1 MLMLLRVYQAD
12 VIRKTMRIMLSKTD
26 GYKGRECA
34 KIMRNP
40 FMMLTDWSVD
50 SPKKAFGVIF
60 LAMMFL
66 ASGGMHLQFDNSED
80 GFFPDDP
87 SVDLLNEVE
96 SEYRASIDFIRVL
109 DEIEADDLLL
119 ADTWRQLAVIEAT
132 MLNDSNLEP
141 YHYPLFGTQANNG
154 PAGQAMQWMAL
165 QDQAT
170 ASLWLTDVQV
180 AAVEV
185 LTANDANLSSALANL
200 SQAATQVPAA
210 ETVTSERLL
219 NWDPSE
225 PAVWLARMD
234 EGVNLSGDLGQLMG
248 HLSSMTVNRTPA
260 QIGEILAITG
270 PLQGQLGP
278 LVGLQNVDFRAA
290 ILSCLPS
297 EDAADPWTSDG
308 PVMVTLVVSSE
319 PLDYGY
325 DVLGDVQAD
334 LTAWAEAMEAEVV
347 AATNDSDVRT
357 FSFAQFSENSTAT
370 IGKEIGMLTSAAM
383 LLLGIILWFNFR
395 SVRET
400 VYVLVLTVIAIA
412 GTYGLSGWLQFA
424 GVEMTFN
431 AAMNSIPVLLLAIGV
446 DYGLHVVLRIREELK
461 DEETRDPQGR
471 LTLRDFDKQSRQ
483 RAIRQGTVLT
493 SIALMI
499 AITTDIVGFLSFR
512 LSSLAFLQVFGTV
525 IAIGLFLIYLLS
537 ISALPALMLI
547 LPTKK
552 LPLEKASKVKVGPMA
567 QNIARL
573 SQRPKMVAVIA
584 LILLAPMVAGFQQ
597 LEVAFEQRD
606 QLDDSVPVVQDFL
619 LISDEFGT
627 SRSPLYV
634 VIDGDVISEA
644 GRAAWSA
651 ASTTMSARDDVSG
664 VPNGIWDVYEQARLQ
679 DAVLDGFMAAAEAG
693 EQAGYDAL
701 LTWSLENE
709 TGIEATKGLL
719 ARDGEQTVLSFQ
731 ADTLDWGATVELAES
746 IEASL
751 DKLSEEAGDGFE
763 LRLSGRALI
772 NAQTTAD
779 VASASVQST
788 GIVAVVILFMLVGIH
803 TVRNENDLKEGLQ
816 RGVVSWIPL
825 MMVVVWVYGI
835 MGYTGYNINSQT
847 VTIGALSL
855 GLGVDY
861 AVHFT
866 TRLEEEA
873 AHKPLAPPV
882 EWVAKST
889 ATTGRAMAG
898 AALTT
903 AGGFAV
909 LNLSALLPLRLFG
922 QAFVVAITLALLT
935 SLLILP
941 ALYTPFLKR
950 TAAAAQGESE

>member
-1 MLMLLRVYQAD
+1 
-12 VIRKTMRIMLSKTD
+12 
-26 GYKGRECA
+26 
-34 KIMRNP
+34 
-40 FMMLTDWSVD
+40 MMLTDWSVEQ
-50 SPKKAFGVIF
+50 PKRAFATILLVM
-60 LAMMFL
+60 LVL
-66 ASGGMHLQFDNSED
+66 ASGGMHLNFDNSED

-96 SEYRASIDFIRVL
+96 SEYRANLDFIRVL
-109 DEIEADDLLL
+109 DEIQTGDLLE
-119 ADTWRQLAVIEAT
+119 ADTWRSLAIIEAT
-132 MLNDSNLEP
+132 MLNNSDFAP

-165 QDQAT
+165 HDEVSAEAWLPSLQSAT
-170 ASLWLTDVQV
+170 A
-180 AAVEV
+180 EV
-185 LTANDANLSSALANL
+185 LMANDEANLSAALANL
-200 SQAATQVPAA
+200 SQAASDVP
-210 ETVTSERLL
+210 EVQPVTTDRLL
-219 NWDPSE
+219 SWDPQD
-225 PAVWLARMD
+225 PAVWLPRMD
-234 EGVNLSGDLGQLMG
+234 TGANLSDELAGVMGQLA
-248 HLSSMTVNRTPA
+248 SMTQNRTPA
-260 QIGEILAITG
+260 QQGQILAVSG

-278 LVGLQNVDFRAA
+278 LVGLQSVDFRAA
-290 ILSCLPS
+290 ILSCIPN
-297 EDAADPWTSDG
+297 EDADDPWNSDG

-325 DVLGDVQAD
+325 EIIGDVQAD
-334 LTAWAEAMEAEVV
+334 LAQWAASMESDAVL
-347 AATNDSDVRT
+347 ATNDSDLRT
-357 FSFAQFSENSTAT
+357 FSFAQFAENSSAT

-400 VYVLVLTVIAIA
+400 AYVLMLTVVAIA
-412 GTYGLSGWLQFA
+412 ATYGLSGWLQFA
-424 GVEMTFN
+424 GVNMTFN

-446 DYGLHVVLRIREELK
+446 DYGLHVVLRIREELT
-461 DEETRDPQGR
+461 EEERRDPQGR
-471 LTLRDFDKQSRQ
+471 LTLRDFDKLARQ

-547 LPTKK
+547 LPTKR
-552 LPLEKASKVKVGPMA
+552 LPLSKASKVEVGPLS
-567 QNIARL
+567 NKIGRL
-573 SQRPKMVAVIA
+573 SQRPVLVGLIA
-584 LILLAPMVAGFQQ
+584 LVLLAPMVAGFQQ

-619 LISDEFGT
+619 LISDAFGT

-634 VIDGDVISEA
+634 VLDGDVLSPE
-644 GRAAWSA
+644 GRVAWTLAADLLSQR
-651 ASTTMSARDDVSG
+651 TDVSG
-664 VPNGIWDVYEQARLQ
+664 VPNGLWDVLEQARLQ
-679 DAVLDGFMAAAEAG
+679 DPDLDMLMDAAENG
-693 EQAGYDAL
+693 DDAAWDSL
-701 LTWSLENE
+701 RSWSLNNA
-709 TGIEATKGLL
+709 TGVEATKAFL

-731 ADTLDWGATVELAES
+731 ADTLDWGATVEFAES
-746 IEASL
+746 LEAA
-751 DKLSEEAGDGFE
+751 LSDLENEFGDGFT

-772 NAQTTAD
+772 NAQTTSD

-788 GIVAVVILFMLVGIH
+788 AIVAVVILFMLVGIH
-803 TVRNENDLKEGLQ
+803 TTRNGNNLKEGMQ

-873 AHKPLAPPV
+873 EHRPLAPPE
-882 EWVAKST
+882 EWVARST

-941 ALYTPFLKR
+941 ALYAPFLKR
-950 TAAAAQGESE
+950 TALSARGEDE

>member
-1 MLMLLRVYQAD
+1 M
-12 VIRKTMRIMLSKTD
+12 
-26 GYKGRECA
+26 
-34 KIMRNP
+34 
-40 FMMLTDWSVD
+40 
-50 SPKKAFGVIF
+50 
-60 LAMMFL
+60 
-66 ASGGMHLQFDNSED
+66 
-80 GFFPDDP
+80 
-87 SVDLLNEVE
+87 
-96 SEYRASIDFIRVL
+96 
-109 DEIEADDLLL
+109 
-119 ADTWRQLAVIEAT
+119 DT
-132 MLNDSNLEP
+132 
-141 YHYPLFGTQANNG
+141 G
-154 PAGQAMQWMAL
+154 
-165 QDQAT
+165 
-170 ASLWLTDVQV
+170 
-180 AAVEV
+180 
-185 LTANDANLSSALANL
+185 ANLSDELA
-200 SQAATQVPAA
+200 
-210 ETVTSERLL
+210 
-219 NWDPSE
+219 
-225 PAVWLARMD
+225 
-234 EGVNLSGDLGQLMG
+234 GVMGQLA
-248 HLSSMTVNRTPA
+248 SMTQNRTPA
-260 QIGEILAITG
+260 QQGQISAVSG

-278 LVGLQNVDFRAA
+278 LVGLQSVDFRAA
-290 ILSCLPS
+290 ILSCIPN
-297 EDAADPWTSDG
+297 EDADDPWNSDG

-325 DVLGDVQAD
+325 EIIGDVQAD
-334 LTAWAEAMEAEVV
+334 LAQWAASMESDAVL
-347 AATNDSDVRT
+347 ATNDSDLRT
-357 FSFAQFSENSTAT
+357 FSFAQFAENSSAT

-400 VYVLVLTVIAIA
+400 AYVLMLTVVAIA
-412 GTYGLSGWLQFA
+412 ATYGLSGWLQFA
-424 GVEMTFN
+424 GVNMTFN

-446 DYGLHVVLRIREELK
+446 DYGLHVVLRIREELT
-461 DEETRDPQGR
+461 EEERRDPQGR
-471 LTLRDFDKQSRQ
+471 LTLRDFDKLARQ

-547 LPTKK
+547 LPTKR
-552 LPLEKASKVKVGPMA
+552 LPLSKASKVEVGPLS
-567 QNIARL
+567 NKIGRL
-573 SQRPKMVAVIA
+573 SQRPVLVGLIA
-584 LILLAPMVAGFQQ
+584 LVLLAPMVAGFQQ

-619 LISDEFGT
+619 LISDAFGT

-634 VIDGDVISEA
+634 VLDGDVLSPE
-644 GRAAWSA
+644 GRVAWTLAADLLSQR
-651 ASTTMSARDDVSG
+651 TDVSG
-664 VPNGIWDVYEQARLQ
+664 VPNGLWDVLEQARLQ
-679 DAVLDGFMAAAEAG
+679 DPDLDMLMDAAENG
-693 EQAGYDAL
+693 DDAAWDSL
-701 LTWSLENE
+701 RSWSLNNA
-709 TGIEATKGLL
+709 TGVEATKAFL

-731 ADTLDWGATVELAES
+731 ADTLDWGATVEFAES
-746 IEASL
+746 LEAA
-751 DKLSEEAGDGFE
+751 LSDLENEFGDGFT

-772 NAQTTAD
+772 NAQTTSD

-788 GIVAVVILFMLVGIH
+788 AIVAVVILFMLVGIH
-803 TVRNENDLKEGLQ
+803 TTRNGNNLKEGMQ

-873 AHKPLAPPV
+873 EHRPLAPPE
-882 EWVAKST
+882 EWVARST

-941 ALYTPFLKR
+941 ALYAPFLKR
-950 TAAAAQGESE
+950 TALSARGEDE

>member
-1 MLMLLRVYQAD
+1 MA
-12 VIRKTMRIMLSKTD
+12 
-26 GYKGRECA
+26 
-34 KIMRNP
+34 
-40 FMMLTDWSVD
+40 LTDWSVD
-50 SPKKAFGVIF
+50 RPKQAFAAVM
-60 LAMMFL
+60 LAMFTL
-66 ASGGMHLQFDNSED
+66 AAGGMHLQFDNSED

-87 SVDLLNEVE
+87 SVDLLNEIE
-96 SEYRASIDFIRVL
+96 SEYRANIDFIRFL
-109 DEIEADDLLL
+109 DEIEAEALLE
-119 ADTWRQLAVIEAT
+119 AETWEQLAVIEAM
-132 MLNDSNLEP
+132 MLNDSQFQP

-165 QDQAT
+165 QDETT
-170 ASLWLTDVQV
+170 ASIWLTDLQS

-185 LTANDANLSSALANL
+185 LMASDEANLSSALANL
-200 SQAATQVPAA
+200 SNASLAVPSV
-210 ETVTSERLL
+210 EPVTPERLL
-219 NWDPSE
+219 AWNPSE
-225 PAVWLARMD
+225 PAAWLARMD
-234 EGVNLSGDLGQLMG
+234 TGNNLSEELGQLMG
-248 HLSSMTVNRTPA
+248 QLSAMTQERTPE
-260 QIGEILAITG
+260 QTGQILAVTG

-278 LVGLQNVDFRAA
+278 IAGLQSIDFRAG
-290 ILSCLPS
+290 ILSCLPT
-297 EDAADPWTSDG
+297 EDGDDPWVSDG
-308 PVMVTLVVSSE
+308 PVMITLVVSSE

-325 DVLGDVQAD
+325 DILGDVQAD
-334 LTAWAEAMEAEVV
+334 LTAWAESMELEVV
-347 AATNDSDVRT
+347 AATNDSELRT
-357 FSFAQFSENSTAT
+357 FSFAQFAENSSAT

-400 VYVLVLTVIAIA
+400 AYVLILTVVAIA
-412 GTYGLSGWLQFA
+412 ATYGLSGWLQFA
-424 GVEMTFN
+424 GVNMTFN

-446 DYGLHVVLRIREELK
+446 DYGLHVVLRVREELN
-461 DEETRDPQGR
+461 EEEQRNPQGR
-471 LTLRDFDKQSRQ
+471 ITLRDFDKTSRQ

-512 LSSLAFLQVFGTV
+512 LSTLAFLQVFGTV

-547 LPTKK
+547 FPTKK
-552 LPLEKASKVKVGPMA
+552 LPLEKASKVEVGRVALALGRLSTQPLKVG
-567 QNIARL
+567 
-573 SQRPKMVAVIA
+573 VIA
-584 LILLAPMVAGFQQ
+584 LLLLVPMAAGFQQ

-634 VIDGDVISEA
+634 VIDGDVISATGSMVWTEVYEL
-644 GRAAWSA
+644 
-651 ASTTMSARDDVSG
+651 MSARDDISG
-664 VPNGIWDVYEQARLQ
+664 VPSGVWNVYEQARLQ
-679 DAVLDGFMAAAEAG
+679 DPVLDQMMEEAETGDEAAF
-693 EQAGYDAL
+693 DTL
-701 LTWSLENE
+701 LAWSMLNE
-709 TGIEATKGLL
+709 TGIEATKSLL
-719 ARDGEQTVLSFQ
+719 ARDGQQTLLSFQ
-731 ADTLDWGATVELAES
+731 ADTLGWSETVDLAQS
-746 IEASL
+746 IEAAL
-751 DKLSEEAGDGFE
+751 DELSDEIGDDYT

-772 NAQTTAD
+772 NAQTTSD
-779 VASASVQST
+779 VATASVQST

-803 TVRNENDLKEGLQ
+803 TVRNGNDVVEGLQ

-873 AHKPLAPPV
+873 EHQPLAPPEV
-882 EWVAKST
+882 WVAKSS

-922 QAFVVAITLALLT
+922 QAFVVAISLALLS

-941 ALYTPFLKR
+941 ALYSPFLKR
-950 TAAAAQGESE
+950 TAAKARGESE

>member
-1 MLMLLRVYQAD
+1 
-12 VIRKTMRIMLSKTD
+12 
-26 GYKGRECA
+26 
-34 KIMRNP
+34 
-40 FMMLTDWSVD
+40 MMLTDWSVEQ
-50 SPKKAFGVIF
+50 PKRAFATILLVM
-60 LAMMFL
+60 LVL
-66 ASGGMHLQFDNSED
+66 ASGGMHLNFDNSED

-96 SEYRASIDFIRVL
+96 SEYRANLDFIRVL
-109 DEIEADDLLL
+109 DEIQTGDLLET
-119 ADTWRQLAVIEAT
+119 DTWRSLAIIEAT
-132 MLNDSNLEP
+132 MLNNSDFAP

-165 QDQAT
+165 HDEVSAEAWLPSLQSAT
-170 ASLWLTDVQV
+170 A
-180 AAVEV
+180 EV
-185 LTANDANLSSALANL
+185 LMANDEANLSAALSNL
-200 SQAATQVPAA
+200 SQAASDVP
-210 ETVTSERLL
+210 EVQPVTTDRLL
-219 NWDPSE
+219 SWDPQD
-225 PAVWLARMD
+225 PAVWLPRMD
-234 EGVNLSGDLGQLMG
+234 TGANLSDELAGVMGQLA
-248 HLSSMTVNRTPA
+248 SMTQNRTPA
-260 QIGEILAITG
+260 QQGQILAVSG

-278 LVGLQNVDFRAA
+278 LVGLQSVDFRAA
-290 ILSCLPS
+290 ILSCIPN
-297 EDAADPWTSDG
+297 EDADDPWNSDG

-325 DVLGDVQAD
+325 EIIGDVQAD
-334 LTAWAEAMEAEVV
+334 LAQWAASMESDAVL
-347 AATNDSDVRT
+347 ATNDSDLRT
-357 FSFAQFSENSTAT
+357 FSFAQFAENSSAT

-400 VYVLVLTVIAIA
+400 AYVLMLTVVAIA
-412 GTYGLSGWLQFA
+412 ATYGLSGWLQFA
-424 GVEMTFN
+424 GVNMTFN

-446 DYGLHVVLRIREELK
+446 DYGLHVVLRIREELT
-461 DEETRDPQGR
+461 EEERRDPQGR
-471 LTLRDFDKQSRQ
+471 LTLRDFDKLARQ

-547 LPTKK
+547 LPTKR
-552 LPLEKASKVKVGPMA
+552 LPLSKASKVEVGPLS
-567 QNIARL
+567 NKIGRL
-573 SQRPKMVAVIA
+573 SQRPVLVGLIA
-584 LILLAPMVAGFQQ
+584 LVLLAPMVAGFQQ

-619 LISDEFGT
+619 LISDAFGT

-634 VIDGDVISEA
+634 VLDGDVLSPE
-644 GRAAWSA
+644 GRVAWTLAADLLSQR
-651 ASTTMSARDDVSG
+651 TDVSG
-664 VPNGIWDVYEQARLQ
+664 VPNGLWDVLEQARLQ
-679 DAVLDGFMAAAEAG
+679 DPDLDMLMDAAENG
-693 EQAGYDAL
+693 DDAAWDSL
-701 LTWSLENE
+701 RSWSLNNA
-709 TGIEATKGLL
+709 TGVEATKAFL

-731 ADTLDWGATVELAES
+731 ADTLDWGATVEFAES
-746 IEASL
+746 LEAA
-751 DKLSEEAGDGFE
+751 LSDLEHELGDGFT

-772 NAQTTAD
+772 NAQTTSD

-788 GIVAVVILFMLVGIH
+788 AIVAVVILFMLVGIH
-803 TVRNENDLKEGLQ
+803 TTRNGNNLKEGMQ

-873 AHKPLAPPV
+873 EHRPLAPPE
-882 EWVAKST
+882 EWVARST

-941 ALYTPFLKR
+941 ALYAPFLKR
-950 TAAAAQGESE
+950 TALSARGEDE

>member
-1 MLMLLRVYQAD
+1 
-12 VIRKTMRIMLSKTD
+12 
-26 GYKGRECA
+26 
-34 KIMRNP
+34 
-40 FMMLTDWSVD
+40 MMLTDWSVEQ
-50 SPKKAFGVIF
+50 PKRAFATILLVM
-60 LAMMFL
+60 LVL
-66 ASGGMHLQFDNSED
+66 ASGGMHLNFDNSED

-96 SEYRASIDFIRVL
+96 SEYRANLDFIRVL
-109 DEIEADDLLL
+109 DEIQTGDLLE
-119 ADTWRQLAVIEAT
+119 ADTWHSLAIIEAT
-132 MLNDSNLEP
+132 MLNNSDFAP

-165 QDQAT
+165 HDEVSAEAWLPSLQSAT
-170 ASLWLTDVQV
+170 A
-180 AAVEV
+180 EV
-185 LTANDANLSSALANL
+185 LMANDEANLSAALSNL
-200 SQAATQVPAA
+200 SQAASDVP
-210 ETVTSERLL
+210 EVQPVTTDRLL
-219 NWDPSE
+219 SWDPQE
-225 PAVWLARMD
+225 PAVWLPRMD
-234 EGVNLSGDLGQLMG
+234 TGANLSDELAGVMGQLA
-248 HLSSMTVNRTPA
+248 SMTQNRTPA
-260 QIGEILAITG
+260 QQGQILAVSG

-278 LVGLQNVDFRAA
+278 LVGLQSVDFRAA
-290 ILSCLPS
+290 ILSCIPN
-297 EDAADPWTSDG
+297 EDADDPWNSDG

-325 DVLGDVQAD
+325 EIIGDVQAD
-334 LTAWAEAMEAEVV
+334 LAQWAASMEADAVL
-347 AATNDSDVRT
+347 ATNDSDLRT
-357 FSFAQFSENSTAT
+357 FSFAQFAENSSAT

-400 VYVLVLTVIAIA
+400 AYVLMLTVVAIA
-412 GTYGLSGWLQFA
+412 ATYGLSGWLQFA
-424 GVEMTFN
+424 GVNMTFN

-446 DYGLHVVLRIREELK
+446 DYGLHVVLRIREELT
-461 DEETRDPQGR
+461 EEERRDPQGR
-471 LTLRDFDKQSRQ
+471 LTLRDFDKLARQ

-547 LPTKK
+547 LPTKR
-552 LPLEKASKVKVGPMA
+552 LPLSKASKVEVGPLS
-567 QNIARL
+567 NKIGRL
-573 SQRPKMVAVIA
+573 SQRPVLVGLIA
-584 LILLAPMVAGFQQ
+584 LVLLAPMVAGFQQ

-619 LISDEFGT
+619 LISDAFGT

-634 VIDGDVISEA
+634 VLDGDVLSPE
-644 GRAAWSA
+644 GRVAWTLAADLLSQR
-651 ASTTMSARDDVSG
+651 TDVSG
-664 VPNGIWDVYEQARLQ
+664 VPNGLWDVLEQARLQ
-679 DAVLDGFMAAAEAG
+679 DPDLDMLMDAAENG
-693 EQAGYDAL
+693 DDAAWDSL
-701 LTWSLENE
+701 RSWSLNNA
-709 TGIEATKGLL
+709 TGVEATKAFL

-731 ADTLDWGATVELAES
+731 ADTLDWGATVEFAES
-746 IEASL
+746 LEAAL
-751 DKLSEEAGDGFE
+751 GDLENELGDGFT

-772 NAQTTAD
+772 NAQTTSD

-788 GIVAVVILFMLVGIH
+788 AIVAVVILFMLVGIH
-803 TVRNENDLKEGLQ
+803 TTRNGNNLKEGMQ

-873 AHKPLAPPV
+873 EHRPLAPPE
-882 EWVAKST
+882 EWVARST

-941 ALYTPFLKR
+941 ALYAPFLKR
-950 TAAAAQGESE
+950 TALSARGEDE

>member
-1 MLMLLRVYQAD
+1 MV
-12 VIRKTMRIMLSKTD
+12 
-26 GYKGRECA
+26 
-34 KIMRNP
+34 
-40 FMMLTDWSVD
+40 LTDWSVEQ
-50 SPKKAFGVIF
+50 PKRAFATILLVM
-60 LAMMFL
+60 LVL
-66 ASGGMHLQFDNSED
+66 ASGGMHLNFDNSED

-96 SEYRASIDFIRVL
+96 SEYRANLDFIRVL
-109 DEIEADDLLL
+109 DEIQTGDLLET
-119 ADTWRQLAVIEAT
+119 DTWRSLAIIEAT
-132 MLNDSNLEP
+132 MLNNSDFAP

-165 QDQAT
+165 HDEVSAEAWLPSLQSAT
-170 ASLWLTDVQV
+170 A
-180 AAVEV
+180 EV
-185 LTANDANLSSALANL
+185 LMANDEANLSAALSNL
-200 SQAATQVPAA
+200 SQAASDVP
-210 ETVTSERLL
+210 EVQPVTTDRLL
-219 NWDPSE
+219 SWDPQD
-225 PAVWLARMD
+225 PAVWLPRMD
-234 EGVNLSGDLGQLMG
+234 TGANLSDELAGVMGQLA
-248 HLSSMTVNRTPA
+248 SMTQNRTPA
-260 QIGEILAITG
+260 QQGQILAVSG

-278 LVGLQNVDFRAA
+278 LVGLQSVDFRAA
-290 ILSCLPS
+290 ILSCIPN
-297 EDAADPWTSDG
+297 EDADDPWNSDG

-325 DVLGDVQAD
+325 EIIGDVQAD
-334 LTAWAEAMEAEVV
+334 LAQWAASMESDAVL
-347 AATNDSDVRT
+347 ATNDSDLRT
-357 FSFAQFSENSTAT
+357 FSFAQFAENSSAT

-400 VYVLVLTVIAIA
+400 AYVLMLTVVAIA
-412 GTYGLSGWLQFA
+412 ATYGLSGWLQFA
-424 GVEMTFN
+424 GVNMTFN

-446 DYGLHVVLRIREELK
+446 DYGLHVVLRIREELT
-461 DEETRDPQGR
+461 EEERRDPQGR
-471 LTLRDFDKQSRQ
+471 LTLRDFDKLARQ

-547 LPTKK
+547 LPTKR
-552 LPLEKASKVKVGPMA
+552 LPLSKASKVEVGPLS
-567 QNIARL
+567 NKIGRL
-573 SQRPKMVAVIA
+573 SQRPVLVGLIA
-584 LILLAPMVAGFQQ
+584 LVLLAPMVAGFQQ

-619 LISDEFGT
+619 LISDAFGT

-634 VIDGDVISEA
+634 VLDGDVLSPE
-644 GRAAWSA
+644 GRVAWTLAADLLSQR
-651 ASTTMSARDDVSG
+651 TDVSG
-664 VPNGIWDVYEQARLQ
+664 VPNGLWDVLEQARLQ
-679 DAVLDGFMAAAEAG
+679 DPDLDMLMDAAENG
-693 EQAGYDAL
+693 DDAAWDSL
-701 LTWSLENE
+701 RSWSLNNA
-709 TGIEATKGLL
+709 TGVEATKAFL

-731 ADTLDWGATVELAES
+731 ADTLDWGATVEFAES
-746 IEASL
+746 LEAA
-751 DKLSEEAGDGFE
+751 LSDLENELGDGFT

-772 NAQTTAD
+772 NAQTTSD

-788 GIVAVVILFMLVGIH
+788 AIVAVVILFMLVGIH
-803 TVRNENDLKEGLQ
+803 TTRNGNNLKEGMQ

-873 AHKPLAPPV
+873 EHRPLAPPE
-882 EWVAKST
+882 EWVARST

-941 ALYTPFLKR
+941 ALYAPFLKR
-950 TAAAAQGESE
+950 TALSARGEDE

>member
-1 MLMLLRVYQAD
+1 
-12 VIRKTMRIMLSKTD
+12 
-26 GYKGRECA
+26 
-34 KIMRNP
+34 MRNP

-50 SPKKAFGVIF
+50 RPKQAFAAV
-60 LAMMFL
+60 LLTMLFL

-96 SEYRASIDFIRVL
+96 SEYRANLDFIRVL
-109 DEIEADDLLL
+109 DEIKTGDLLL
-119 ADTWRQLAVIEAT
+119 EETWHQLAVIEAT
-132 MLNDSNLEP
+132 MLNDTQFAP
-141 YHYPLFGTQANNG
+141 YQYPLFGTQANNG

-165 QDQAT
+165 QDRSTAT
-170 ASLWLTDVQV
+170 PWLDDVQT
-180 AAVEV
+180 AAVAV
-185 LTANDANLSSALANL
+185 LAADDANLTDALSNL
-200 SQAATQVPAA
+200 SRAAALVPAV
-210 ETVTSERLL
+210 EPVTPERLL
-219 NWDPSE
+219 NWDAKE
-225 PAVWLARMD
+225 PEAWLGRMD
-234 EGVNLSGDLGQLMG
+234 EGTNLSEDLGQLMA
-248 HLSSMTVNRTPA
+248 HLGVMTANRTSA
-260 QIGEILAITG
+260 QAGQILAVTG

-278 LVGLQNVDFRAA
+278 LMGLQDIDFRAA
-290 ILSCLPS
+290 ILTCLPS
-297 EDAADPWTSDG
+297 DDAGDPWSSDG

-325 DVLGDVQAD
+325 DILGDVQAD
-334 LTAWAEAMEAEVV
+334 LAAWAETMEANI
-347 AATNDSDVRT
+347 TTLTSDDGIRT
-357 FSFAQFSENSTAT
+357 FSFAQFAESSSAT

-400 VYVLVLTVIAIA
+400 AYVLFLTVIAIA
-412 GTYGLSGWLQFA
+412 ATYGLSGWIQFA
-424 GVEMTFN
+424 GVDMTFN

-446 DYGLHVVLRIREELK
+446 DYGLHVVLRIREELS
-461 DEETRDPQGR
+461 DEEKRDPQGR
-471 LTLRDFDKQSRQ
+471 KTLRDFDKQARQ

-552 LPLEKASKVKVGPMA
+552 LPLERASKVKIGPV
-567 QNIARL
+567 ARQVASL

-634 VIDGDVISEA
+634 VLDGDVISEA
-644 GRAAWSA
+644 GRAAWTA
-651 ASTTMSARDDVSG
+651 ASTTMASRGDVSG

-679 DAVLDGFMAAAEAG
+679 DPVLDGYMAQAEAG
-693 EQAGYDAL
+693 EPSGYNLL

-709 TGIEATKGLL
+709 TGVETTKSLL
-719 ARDGEQTVLSFQ
+719 ARDGAQTVLSFQ
-731 ADTLDWGATVELAES
+731 ADTLDWAATVDLAES

-751 DKLSEEAGDGFE
+751 DLLSEEAGDGFE

-779 VASASVQST
+779 VATASVQST
-788 GIVAVVILFMLVGIH
+788 GIVAVVILFMLVSIH
-803 TVRNENDLKEGLQ
+803 TVRNQNDLKEGVQ

-873 AHKPLAPPV
+873 AHQPLAHPV

-950 TAAAAQGESE
+950 TAASARGESE

>member
-1 MLMLLRVYQAD
+1 
-12 VIRKTMRIMLSKTD
+12 
-26 GYKGRECA
+26 
-34 KIMRNP
+34 MRNP

-50 SPKKAFGVIF
+50 RPKQAFAAVF
-60 LAMMFL
+60 LVMMFL

-96 SEYRASIDFIRVL
+96 SEYRANIDFIRVL
-109 DEIEADDLLL
+109 DEIDAGDLFL
-119 ADTWRQLAVIEAT
+119 AETWHRLAIIEAT
-132 MLNDSNLEP
+132 MLNDSNFEP

-154 PAGQAMQWMAL
+154 PAGQAMQWMVL
-165 QDQAT
+165 QDKST
-170 ASLWLTDVQV
+170 AALWLNDVQV
-180 AAVEV
+180 SALEVMTATDDDNLSAALNNLSAAAAAV
-185 LTANDANLSSALANL
+185 
-200 SQAATQVPAA
+200 PAV
-210 ETVTSERLL
+210 EPVTPERLL
-219 NWDPSE
+219 AWDATE
-225 PAVWLARMD
+225 PAAWLARLND
-234 EGVNLSGDLGQLMG
+234 GENLSGDLGQLMA
-248 HLSSMTVNRTPA
+248 HLSSMTENRTPA
-260 QIGEILAITG
+260 QVGQILAVTG

-278 LVGLQNVDFRAA
+278 LMGLQSVDFRAA
-290 ILSCLPS
+290 ILSCLPN
-297 EDAADPWTSDG
+297 DDTADPWNSDG
-308 PVMVTLVVSSE
+308 PVMVTLAVSSE

-325 DVLGDVQAD
+325 EILGDVQAD
-334 LTAWAEAMEAEVV
+334 ITMWAEAMEADVA
-347 AATNDSDVRT
+347 AATNDTDVRT
-357 FSFAQFSENSTAT
+357 FSFAQFAENSSAT

-400 VYVLVLTVIAIA
+400 VYVLFLTVIAIA
-412 GTYGLSGWLQFA
+412 ATYGLSGWLQFA
-424 GVEMTFN
+424 GVNMTFN

-461 DEETRDPQGR
+461 DEEMRNPQGR
-471 LTLRDFDKQSRQ
+471 TTLRDFDRHARK

-512 LSSLAFLQVFGTV
+512 LSTLAFLQVFGTV

-552 LPLEKASKVKVGPMA
+552 LPLDRASKVTVGPVS
-567 QNIARL
+567 QNIAKL
-573 SQRPKMVAVIA
+573 SQRPKLVA
-584 LILLAPMVAGFQQ
+584 LIAVVLLAPMVAGFQQ

-634 VIDGDVISEA
+634 VIDGDVISEE
-644 GRAAWSA
+644 GRAAWTA
-651 ASTTMSARDDVSG
+651 ASDAMSVRDDVSG

-679 DAVLDGFMAAAEAG
+679 DPVLDGFMTAAEAG
-693 EQAGYDAL
+693 NAAGYDDL
-701 LTWSLENE
+701 LAWSLENE
-709 TGIEATKGLL
+709 TGIETTKSLL

-746 IEASL
+746 IEATL
-751 DKLSEEAGDGFE
+751 EQLSGDAGEAFT

-788 GIVAVVILFMLVGIH
+788 GIVAFVILFMLVGIH
-803 TVRNENDLKEGLQ
+803 TVRNENNLKEGLQ

-873 AHKPLAPPV
+873 EHRPMAEPV

-922 QAFVVAITLALLT
+922 QAFVVAITLALLS

-941 ALYTPFLKR
+941 ALYSPFLKR

>member
-1 MLMLLRVYQAD
+1 
-12 VIRKTMRIMLSKTD
+12 
-26 GYKGRECA
+26 
-34 KIMRNP
+34 
-40 FMMLTDWSVD
+40 MMLTDWSVEQ
-50 SPKKAFGVIF
+50 PKRAFATILLVM
-60 LAMMFL
+60 LVL
-66 ASGGMHLQFDNSED
+66 ASGGMHLNFDNSED

-96 SEYRASIDFIRVL
+96 SEYRANLDFIRVL
-109 DEIEADDLLL
+109 DEIQTGDLLE
-119 ADTWRQLAVIEAT
+119 ADTWHSLAIIEAT
-132 MLNDSNLEP
+132 MLNNSDFAP

-165 QDQAT
+165 HDEVSAEAWLPSLQSAT
-170 ASLWLTDVQV
+170 A
-180 AAVEV
+180 EV
-185 LTANDANLSSALANL
+185 LMANDEANLSAALSNL
-200 SQAATQVPAA
+200 SQAASDVP
-210 ETVTSERLL
+210 EVQPVTTDRLL
-219 NWDPSE
+219 SWDPQE
-225 PAVWLARMD
+225 PAVWLPRMD
-234 EGVNLSGDLGQLMG
+234 TGANLSDELAGVMGQLA
-248 HLSSMTVNRTPA
+248 SMTQNRTPA
-260 QIGEILAITG
+260 QQGQILAVSG

-278 LVGLQNVDFRAA
+278 LVGLQSVDFRAA
-290 ILSCLPS
+290 ILSCIPN
-297 EDAADPWTSDG
+297 EDADDPWNSDG

-325 DVLGDVQAD
+325 EIIGDVQAD
-334 LTAWAEAMEAEVV
+334 LAQWAASMESDAVL
-347 AATNDSDVRT
+347 ATNDSDLRT
-357 FSFAQFSENSTAT
+357 FSFAQFAENSSAT

-400 VYVLVLTVIAIA
+400 AYVLMLTVVAIA
-412 GTYGLSGWLQFA
+412 ATYGLSGWLQFA
-424 GVEMTFN
+424 GVNMTFN

-446 DYGLHVVLRIREELK
+446 DYGLHVVLRIREELT
-461 DEETRDPQGR
+461 EEERRDPQGR
-471 LTLRDFDKQSRQ
+471 LTLRDFDKLARQ

-547 LPTKK
+547 LPTKR
-552 LPLEKASKVKVGPMA
+552 LPLSKASKVEVGPLS
-567 QNIARL
+567 NKIGRL
-573 SQRPKMVAVIA
+573 SQRPVLVGLIA
-584 LILLAPMVAGFQQ
+584 LVLLAPMVAGFQQ

-619 LISDEFGT
+619 LISDAFGT

-634 VIDGDVISEA
+634 VLDGDVLSPE
-644 GRAAWSA
+644 GRVAWTLAADLLSQR
-651 ASTTMSARDDVSG
+651 TDVSG
-664 VPNGIWDVYEQARLQ
+664 VPNGLWDVLEQARLQ
-679 DAVLDGFMAAAEAG
+679 DPDLDMLMDAAENG
-693 EQAGYDAL
+693 DDAAWDSL
-701 LTWSLENE
+701 RSWSLNNA
-709 TGIEATKGLL
+709 TGVEATKAFL

-731 ADTLDWGATVELAES
+731 ADTLDWGATVEFAES
-746 IEASL
+746 LEAA
-751 DKLSEEAGDGFE
+751 LSDLENEFGDGFT

-772 NAQTTAD
+772 NAQTTSD

-788 GIVAVVILFMLVGIH
+788 AIVAVVILFMLVGIH
-803 TVRNENDLKEGLQ
+803 TTRNGNNLKEGMQ

-873 AHKPLAPPV
+873 EHRPLAPPE
-882 EWVAKST
+882 EWVARST

-941 ALYTPFLKR
+941 ALYAPFLKR
-950 TAAAAQGESE
+950 TALSARGEDE

>member
-1 MLMLLRVYQAD
+1 
-12 VIRKTMRIMLSKTD
+12 
-26 GYKGRECA
+26 
-34 KIMRNP
+34 
-40 FMMLTDWSVD
+40 MMLTDWSVD
-50 SPKKAFGVIF
+50 RPKQAFAAV
-60 LAMMFL
+60 LLTMLFL

-96 SEYRASIDFIRVL
+96 SEYRANLDFIRVL
-109 DEIEADDLLL
+109 DEIKTGDLLL
-119 ADTWRQLAVIEAT
+119 EETWHQLAVIEAT
-132 MLNDSNLEP
+132 MLNDTQFAP
-141 YHYPLFGTQANNG
+141 YQYPLFGTQANNG

-165 QDQAT
+165 QDRSTAT
-170 ASLWLTDVQV
+170 PWLDDVQT
-180 AAVEV
+180 AAVAV
-185 LTANDANLSSALANL
+185 LAADDANLTDALSNL
-200 SQAATQVPAA
+200 SRAAALVPAV
-210 ETVTSERLL
+210 EPVTPERLL
-219 NWDPSE
+219 NWDAKE
-225 PAVWLARMD
+225 PEAWLGRMD
-234 EGVNLSGDLGQLMG
+234 EGTNLSEDLGQLMA
-248 HLSSMTVNRTPA
+248 HLGVMTDNRTSA
-260 QIGEILAITG
+260 QAGQILAVTG
-270 PLQGQLGP
+270 PLQGQVGP
-278 LVGLQNVDFRAA
+278 LMGLQDIDFRAA
-290 ILSCLPS
+290 ILTCLPS
-297 EDAADPWTSDG
+297 DDAGDPWSSDG

-325 DVLGDVQAD
+325 DILGDVQAD
-334 LTAWAEAMEAEVV
+334 LAAWAETMEANI
-347 AATNDSDVRT
+347 TTLTSDDGIRT
-357 FSFAQFSENSTAT
+357 FSFAQFAESSSAT

-400 VYVLVLTVIAIA
+400 AYVLFLTVIAIA
-412 GTYGLSGWLQFA
+412 ATYGLSGWIQFA
-424 GVEMTFN
+424 GVDMTFN

-446 DYGLHVVLRIREELK
+446 DYGLHVVLRIREELS
-461 DEETRDPQGR
+461 DEEKRDPQGR
-471 LTLRDFDKQSRQ
+471 KTLRDFDKQARQ

-552 LPLEKASKVKVGPMA
+552 LPLERASKVKIGPV
-567 QNIARL
+567 ARQVASL

-634 VIDGDVISEA
+634 VLDGDVISEA
-644 GRAAWSA
+644 GRAAWTA
-651 ASTTMSARDDVSG
+651 ASTTMASRGDVSG

-679 DAVLDGFMAAAEAG
+679 DPVLDGYMAQAEAG
-693 EQAGYDAL
+693 EPSGYNLL

-709 TGIEATKGLL
+709 TGVETTKSLL
-719 ARDGEQTVLSFQ
+719 ARDGAQTVLSFQ
-731 ADTLDWGATVELAES
+731 ADTLDWAATVDLAES

-751 DKLSEEAGDGFE
+751 DLLSEEAGDGFE

-779 VASASVQST
+779 VATASVQST
-788 GIVAVVILFMLVGIH
+788 GIVAVVILFMLVSIH
-803 TVRNENDLKEGLQ
+803 TVRNQNDLKEGVQ

-873 AHKPLAPPV
+873 AHQPLAHPV

-950 TAAAAQGESE
+950 TAASARGESE